1 MTSQTIPADWPA
13 CVRFRF
19 LTIVGATV
27 DVMPQPIVAAP
38 DSHEAFCRGCD
49 ASYSSATGVNAELKK
64 WAQAHSETCR
74 ALPRPTA

>member
-1 MTSQTIPADWPA
+1 MTGKTAWPA
-13 CVRFRF
+13 NVLFRF

-27 DVMPQPIVAAP
+27 DIAPQPTAALP
-38 DSHEAFCRGCD
+38 DRHAAVCRGCD
-49 ASYSSATGVNAELKK
+49 ASYPDANSASHNVKG

>member
-1 MTSQTIPADWPA
+1 MSSQPITTAWPYE
-13 CVRFRF
+13 VLYRF

-27 DVMPQPIVAAP
+27 DVIPQSTAVLPERHAAV
-38 DSHEAFCRGCD
+38 CRGCD
-49 ASYSSATGVNAELKK
+49 ASYTYAVGVSHDLKK